1 MTTEEVAAL
10 FQNAVMSGY
19 VLPGLIFILC
29 GFGGVV
35 VSLGCRRKRTTAVVL
50 GGFFTVAGLY
60 LGNDYTAV
68 PLAFFALMVLCGFL
82 GGSLSGLKRTLV
94 RIRRTSRVRRLE

>member
-35 VSLGCRRKRTTAVVL
+35 VSLGWRRKRTAAVIL

-60 LGNDYTAV
+60 LGNHYTAV
-68 PLAFFALMVLCGFL
+68 SLAFFGLAVFCGLLL
-82 GGSLSGLKRTLV
+82 GLARAPV
-94 RIRRTSRVRRLE
+94 RVRRTSRVRGLE

>member
-1 MTTEEVAAL
+1 MTTEEVAVL

-19 VLPGLIFILC
+19 VLPGLIFTLC

-35 VSLGCRRKRTTAVVL
+35 VSLGWRRKRTTAVIL

-60 LGNDYTAV
+60 LGDHYTAV
-68 PLAFFALMVLCGFL
+68 SLILFAVMVLCGFL
-82 GGSLSGLKRTLV
+82 GGLLLGLTRAPV
-94 RIRRTSRVRRLE
+94 RVRRTSRVRGLE